1 MEQEAGTRHHER
13 LLSFTT
19 MANFAR
25 GYSPLY
31 AAIMQHM
38 IAWIQDDHVID
49 EAHTV
54 GLTGRLASL
63 RSRVI
68 AFLDRPEWTNDL
80 DPVLR
85 LAAVLHRMVIDGDE
99 RVEGLRNFYRT
110 VGGERSPSEPGF
122 ALTLV
127 RAFARVGDE
136 LLERAG
142 GWVIQSNET
151 ARGLIWLLPAA
162 ILQIEAAYLLELG
175 ASAGLNLYANHRSYT
190 LQWPDADP
198 VKLGRAPSEQF
209 VIPCTGPRPPEL
221 LQAARMGPEIL
232 LRRGADAS
240 PVDLDNPETERILA
254 ACIWGDQPR
263 RLHRLREGFA
273 LHRRISEGGDEP
285 AAKVERMVF
294 PEDTQT
300 FLAQTLPTAPRAPVI
315 LFDTYFTAY
324 LNDVDIRALERDV
337 RQFAHTWTLRH
348 RLPWL
353 WSRFEPA
360 RAGET
365 SPHTGWCRWFVDTWT
380 RGRHR
385 RIELG
390 WAHPH
395 LVRAEF
401 GPGLRDLES
410 LRGPE

>member
-1 MEQEAGTRHHER
+1 MNQDGTRHHER

-38 IAWIQDDHVID
+38 IAWIQDDQVID
-49 EAHTV
+49 EAHNA

-63 RSRVI
+63 RSRVM

-110 VGGERSPSEPGF
+110 VGGKRSPSEPGF

-142 GWVIQSNET
+142 SWVIQSNET

-162 ILQIEAAYLLELG
+162 VLQIEAAYLLELG
-175 ASAGLNLYANHRSYT
+175 ASAGLNLYAEHRSYT
-190 LQWPDADP
+190 LEPADGSP
-198 VKLGRAPSEQF
+198 VSLGRAATKQF
-209 VIPCTGPRPPEL
+209 VIPCTGAVPEL
-221 LQAARMGPEIL
+221 VPAATAGPEIL

-254 ACIWGDQPR
+254 ACIWGDQPH
-263 RLHRLREGFA
+263 RLQRLREGFA
-273 LHRRISEGGDEP
+273 LHRELLKTAGP
-285 AAKVERMVF
+285 AAKVERRVF

-300 FLAQTLPTAPRAPVI
+300 FLAEALPAAPRAPVI

-324 LNDVDIRALERDV
+324 LNDVDLRALERDV
-337 RQFAHTWTLRH
+337 REFAHTWTLRH
-348 RLPWL
+348 GLPWL
-353 WSRFEPA
+353 WARFEPA
-360 RAGET
+360 RAGES
-365 SPHTGWCRWFVDTWT
+365 SPHTGWCRWFVDTWS

-401 GPGLRDLES
+401 GPGLAELES